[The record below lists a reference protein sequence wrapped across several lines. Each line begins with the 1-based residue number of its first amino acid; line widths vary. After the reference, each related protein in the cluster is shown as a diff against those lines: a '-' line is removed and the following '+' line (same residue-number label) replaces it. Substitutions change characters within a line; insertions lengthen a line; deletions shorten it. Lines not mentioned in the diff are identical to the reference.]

1 MLPVRK
7 PGRSIEATVHKTL
20 SSGYDMPMNRITPI
34 PVPPRVPAVEP
45 DLLSSAVFLFNE
57 YLARLAGE
65 ALPTAEDEEE
75 VEGAEPAIETRAV
88 LDLFAE
94 ELGTN
99 VATTLNLYLR
109 VTALYRL
116 LAASPSLARL
126 ALDEDSPGGALTETA
141 LVAAARLSLHVA
153 PTGSDRAADFD
164 PREFRGAL
172 DG

>member
-1 MLPVRK
+1 
-7 PGRSIEATVHKTL
+7 
-20 SSGYDMPMNRITPI
+20 MNKVMPI
-34 PVPPRVPAVEP
+34 PVPPRIPAVEP
-45 DLLSSAVFLFNE
+45 DFLSSALFLFNE

-65 ALPTAEDEEE
+65 ALPAEEDEEE
-75 VEGAEPAIETRAV
+75 GDGAEPAIETRMV

-116 LAASPSLARL
+116 LAASPSLAKL
-126 ALDEDSPGGALTETA
+126 ALDEDSPAGGLTETA
-141 LVAAARLSLHVA
+141 LVAAARLGLHVTRA
-153 PTGSDRAADFD
+153 GSDGAADFD
-164 PREFRGAL
+164 PREFREAL